1 MNPIL
6 LQTSAIPHNL
16 RVIRE
21 LVVAEF
27 KLRYQNTFLGYFWTL
42 IKPLMLFGVIYL
54 VFSVF
59 MRYPVE
65 NYAIYLL
72 LGVLIWNFFTEA
84 TLIGMDT
91 FLNKREIVTKIRFP
105 LSALVF
111 ASTISSLVTL
121 LLNMVIFFVFLAMS
135 GVQPG
140 WEALFFLIYLVEIYL
155 IATGVVFFLSALYI
169 HFHDVK
175 HIWEICLQI
184 GFWLTPIIYPITI
197 VPLEYHSLIFLNPWA
212 RVIEYSRDIF
222 IRHHVPSLY
231 LNAILALGTV
241 VLFIL
246 GWAVFKTQERKIAEK
261 L

>member
-1 MNPIL
+1 MTPNL
-6 LQTSAIPHNL
+6 VKTRALPHNL
-16 RVIRE
+16 RIIRE
-21 LVVAEF
+21 LVIAEF

-72 LGVLIWNFFTEA
+72 LGVLIWNFFSEA

-91 FLNKREIVTKIRFP
+91 FINKREIVTKIYFP
-105 LSALVF
+105 RSALVF
-111 ASTISSLVTL
+111 ASVISSLITL
-121 LLNMVIFFVFLAMS
+121 VLNMIIFFVFLAAA

-140 WEALFFLIYLVEIYL
+140 WEALFFLVYLVEMFL
-155 IATGVVFFLSALYI
+155 IAAGVTFFLSALYI
-169 HFHDVK
+169 HFRDLK
-175 HIWEICLQI
+175 HIWEIALQA

-231 LNAILALGTV
+231 LNVILALAAVAIFT
-241 VLFIL
+241 I
-246 GWAVFKTQERKIAEK
+246 GWAFFKTQERKIAEK